1 MREGTMHAT
10 RLAVV
15 FGIHLMMSCVIFAQ
29 GFHSVHAPTASDV
42 WAVGDGGTIYRSSD
56 GGASWFSLS
65 IGPQTFR
72 GVFTLGT
79 AVWIVGENGAFY
91 RSTNLGGSWTFQ
103 TINGG
108 VTLRSVFFASAS
120 NGWAVG
126 DGGTIAATTDGGANW
141 SSQTSGTSQ
150 RLNAVAFSD
159 AMTGYVAGAGGVLR
173 KTTNGGASWTAPS
186 VPGGEELLDVD
197 ARTSAV
203 FVVGQNGFGKKS
215 TNGGVTWTELK
226 LNTDTQS
233 DVTGVY
239 ALSADSAFFIGGG
252 GYIRLMTNGGAT
264 SRWGIHQ
271 MHGRLSDIHFFD
283 HLKGWAISSKN
294 LAVLRTTDGGA
305 TWQLPIGTTVSQSWS
320 QKITN
325 NSSIGNTFALHPTD
339 KNTIYVALGSGV
351 HRSTDLGETWAQVAT
366 ITGGGSTHSFYV
378 SRRDPDTWM
387 AAHTGGGDRISR
399 TTNAGSTWTATI
411 VRPFTSYGM
420 PLEVD
425 PDDFEV
431 AYFAPDGTGSGGSNA
446 DGIFYKSLDFG
457 ATWDTLAQTGFRS
470 PCDIVVVPDS
480 TNLLYVGDGITGS
493 GNGKIFRSTD
503 RGLTWTLVHTV
514 SGSEIPMIGI
524 SRLRNKDTYATA
536 WGSGGV
542 AKTTNYGANWSQI
555 MTTGSAWGVDVSKD
569 DPNFVMYGVYGG
581 ALSYLSVDAGA
592 TFSTKSLPGSNYS
605 IFLYDRETIL
615 AQTSQGVFKL
625 GTSFTVPVTNIQ
637 TANLLVP
644 SGGEVWQYNSVHNI
658 TWASGNVTNVRIELK
673 TSPAGSWQTV
683 VASTPA
689 VGGSYA
695 WTIPN
700 LPTSE
705 ARVRIMD
712 ASDGTPAD
720 SSASFFSI
728 TVPSISSSV
737 DSLDFGTVN
746 VGGLRVDTIRITNA
760 GTGTLVINAVTT
772 GDTSFAV
779 GRTSFTIPP
788 GSSDTLSVVFRPISD
803 SPVFDTLRIGNNSPD
818 NLIMV
823 ALSGTGVYAAP
834 LQISPPNGA
843 LYQST
848 SPVLA
853 WNALPA
859 AASYRVQVATDSLF
873 AAVVKDTSGV
883 AGTLLQV
890 TGLVPGTTF
899 RWRVNADTVGGNT
912 DWSAV
917 WKFSTTNTVTNTY
930 AVAGGWN
937 MISVPLAVD
946 DPRRSVMFPT
956 SASMAYAFG
965 SSGYTPKDTLQNGTG
980 YWLKFG
986 SNQNVDI
993 TGGLIG
999 VDTITVNAGWNM
1011 IGSISAPV
1019 AASSIIEVPSG
1030 LVMTPYYRY
1039 NGTYSQSDTLHPA
1052 KAYWVKALVPGQLIL
1067 APLAPVPTKAGG
1079 AGGPASTKKSREDGN
1094 VGEARTGE

>member
-1 MREGTMHAT
+1 MREVTMLVS
-10 RLAVV
+10 RLATVLG
-15 FGIHLMMSCVIFAQ
+15 FYLIMSCALFAQ
-29 GFHSVHAPTASDV
+29 GFHSVHAPHASDV
-42 WAVGDGGTIYRSSD
+42 WAVGDGGTVYRSSD

-72 GVFTLGT
+72 GVFTLGS
-79 AVWIVGENGAFY
+79 AVWIVGENGSSY
-91 RSTNLGGSWTFQ
+91 RSTNQGGSWTFQ

-120 NGWAVG
+120 DGWAVG
-126 DGGTIAATTDGGANW
+126 DGGTIVATSDGGASW
-141 SSQTSGTSQ
+141 SSQTSGTLL
-150 RLNAVAFSD
+150 RLNGVAFSD
-159 AMTGYVAGAGGVLR
+159 VLTGYVVGAGGVCR
-173 KTTNGGASWTAPS
+173 KTTNGGASWTPTS
-186 VPGGEELLDVD
+186 VPGGEDLLDVD
-197 ARTSAV
+197 ARTAAV
-203 FVVGQNGFGKKS
+203 FVVGQNGFGKRS

-226 LNTDTQS
+226 LNTDVRS

-252 GYIRLMTNGGAT
+252 GYIRLMAISNAT
-264 SRWGIHQ
+264 SRWGTHQ
-271 MHGRLSDIHFFD
+271 MHGRLSDIHFFN
-283 HLKGWAISSKN
+283 HLNGWAVSSKN
-294 LAVLRTTDGGA
+294 FAVLRTTDGGA
-305 TWQLPIGTTVSQSWS
+305 TWLLPTGTTVSQAWS

-325 NSSIGNTFALHPTD
+325 GSSIGNTFSLHPTD
-339 KNTIYVALGSGV
+339 KNTIYVALGSAV

-480 TNLLYVGDGITGS
+480 TNLIYVGDGITGS

-503 RGLTWTLVHTV
+503 RGLTWTLVYTA

-524 SRLRNKDTYATA
+524 SRLRNKETYATA

-542 AKTTNYGANWSQI
+542 ARTTNFGLNWSQI
-555 MTTGSAWGVDVSKD
+555 MATGSTWGVDVSKD
-569 DPNFVMYGVYGG
+569 DPNIVMYGVYGG
-581 ALSYLSVDAGA
+581 GLSYLSVDGGA
-592 TFSTKSLPGSNYS
+592 NFSTKSLNGANYS
-605 IFLYDRETIL
+605 IFLYDRETML
-615 AQTSQGVFKL
+615 AQTSQGVYKL
-625 GTSFTVPVTNIQ
+625 ATTYTVPVTNIQ
-637 TANLLVP
+637 TVNLLVP
-644 SGGEVWQYNSVHNI
+644 GGGEVWQYNTVHNI
-658 TWASGNVTNVRIELK
+658 TWASSNFVNVRIELK
-673 TSPAGSWQTV
+673 TSPAGPWQTI
-683 VASTPA
+683 VASAPA

-700 LPTSE
+700 IPSNE
-705 ARVRIMD
+705 ARIRIMD

-720 SSASFFSI
+720 SSAGNFTI
-728 TVPSISSSV
+728 TVPSISSNA

-746 VGGLRVDTIRITNA
+746 IGSSRVDTIRITNA

-788 GSSDTLSVVFRPISD
+788 GSSDTLSVVFRPS
-803 SPVFDTLRIGNNSPD
+803 STSVVFDTLRIENNSPD
-818 NLIMV
+818 NLIAV

-843 LYQST
+843 LFQST

-873 AAVVKDTSGV
+873 TAIVEDTSGV
-883 AGTLLQV
+883 TGTLLQV
-890 TGLVPGTTF
+890 ANLAPGTTF
-899 RWRVNADTVGGNT
+899 RWRVNADTLGGAT

-917 WKFSTTNTVTNTY
+917 WKFSTTNTVTNAY

-937 MISVPLAVD
+937 MVSVPLAVS
-946 DPRRSVMFPT
+946 DPRRSVIFPT
-956 SASMAYAFG
+956 AASMAYAFG
-965 SSGYTPKDTLQNGTG
+965 SSGYVPKDTLQNGSG

-986 SNQNVDI
+986 SGQNVDI
-993 TGGLIG
+993 SGDLIG

-1019 AASSIIEVPSG
+1019 ATNSIIEVPSG
-1030 LVMTPYYRY
+1030 LVMTPYYGY
-1039 NGTYSQSDTLHPA
+1039 NGTYSQSDTLRPA

-1067 APLAPVPTKAGG
+1067 APLAPVPTKASGVS
-1079 AGGPASTKKSREDGN
+1079 GPASTRKQREDGN
-1094 VGEARTGE
+1094 AGEAEPGK